1 MKKKIEYLNKKDIDS
16 YAKKAKKQPV
26 EVIDKVVY
34 EATELVR
41 S

>member
-1 MKKKIEYLNKKDIDS
+1 MKKKIEYLNKKDIVP
-16 YAKKAKKQPV
+16 YAKKAKKQQV
-26 EVIDKVVY
+26 EGINKVVY